1 MKINLTLGDT
11 QLIIST
17 AKKHGL
23 LRNQLA
29 YVLATALWET
39 AHTMKPVKEAYW
51 NSETWRKNNLRYYP
65 WYGRGYV
72 QLTWEEN
79 YKKAQKILGLGT
91 KLTSNP
97 DNALDPS
104 ISAEVLV
111 VGSRD
116 GWFRKGHTLS
126 KYITLNKSDFFGAR
140 EIINGDKNYTK
151 DVTVNG
157 KKIKKKIGEIIADYA
172 KQYDQLLKA
181 AGYGENN
188 TTIKPTTPNKDEF
201 VSNIPSPTS
210 EFNFVEWLITII
222 SKLFGSNK

>member
-11 QLIIST
+11 QLIIEKG
-17 AKKHGL
+17 KKHGL

-39 AHTMKPVKEAYW
+39 GHTMKPVKEAYW
-51 NSETWRKNNLRYYP
+51 LSETWRKNNLRYYP

-72 QLTWEEN
+72 QLTWKEN
-79 YKKAQKILGLGT
+79 YEKAQKILGLGN

-126 KYITLNKSDFFGAR
+126 KYITLNKSDFFNAR
-140 EIINGDKNYTK
+140 TIINGDKNYVKK
-151 DVTVNG
+151 DKGN
-157 KKIKKKIGEIIADYA
+157 KKIGVIIAEYA
-172 KQYDQLLKA
+172 QQYDDLLKA
-181 AGYGENN
+181 AGYGEQK
-188 TTIKPTTPNKDEF
+188 TTTKPKTPANKDQNAN
-201 VSNIPSPTS
+201 VPSPTS
-210 EFNFVEWLITII
+210 EFNFVEWLITVI
-222 SKLFGSNK
+222 SKLFSSNK